1 MPAYLSYLTVLGWS
15 LLDSIWQMAIL
26 WVIYYLLTIDNKRIS
41 AAGKHNLTLVFVF
54 IAMEWFA
61 YTLLHLSIE
70 SEKPLAQ
77 GFIPGSII
85 ANRWIP
91 FLSVVYLGVIIFRFL
106 QFFNQSIKWRK
117 NRPWK
122 ILSPE
127 LQSFADRFGKI
138 MGIPKRVQVFVSEF
152 AETAHTSGFF
162 KPFILLPAS
171 LITRLSPK
179 QVEAILI
186 HELFHVRRNDYVINI
201 CMSFY
206 RGVFFFN
213 PFAHLFYNAL
223 ARERELACDDGVL
236 DMGFAADQYAEA
248 LYCLE
253 KFRQIQPD
261 FSLAADGNKPWLL
274 MERICRLL
282 GKPVCRNN
290 RYTPFIVCSLFAA
303 FVLFGLQP
311 KKSKKDEIAI
321 GVTPVRVPVLSS
333 DFESGYVYLN
343 KSEKVDAVSPSSH
356 RQNAKKQKTRFIL
369 SQANPDKGSLLEE
382 PVSAIQNYF
391 ADKKTTNDFSN
402 QMETVVTP
410 APNAVLPGTPYLPSM
425 AFSYQDVPEIIWQD
439 SIRNLTM
446 QKGLNDLI
454 TSYRV
459 NAVANLIALESEI
472 EKNQKQLKDIEQKN
486 KKFILLDQ
494 NKIKPLL
501 EELHHQIMSKK
512 QRIYDLKVRLEN
524 SEQEIIHI

>member
-1 MPAYLSYLTVLGWS
+1 MPAYLNFLTVLGWS

-26 WVIYYLLTIDNKRIS
+26 WMIYYLLTIDNKRIS
-41 AAGKHNLTLVFVF
+41 AAGKHNLILVFVF
-54 IAMEWFA
+54 IATEWFA
-61 YTLLHLSIE
+61 YTLIHLSIE
-70 SEKPLAQ
+70 SEKPLVQ
-77 GFIPGSII
+77 GFIPGSIT
-85 ANRWIP
+85 ANRWVP
-91 FLSVVYLGVIIFRFL
+91 SLSVVYLSVIIFRFL

-117 NRPWK
+117 KRPWK

-127 LQSFADRFGKI
+127 LQSFAIRFGKI

-162 KPFILLPAS
+162 KPFILLPLS
-171 LITRLSPK
+171 LVTRLSPK

-186 HELFHVRRNDYVINI
+186 HELFHIRRNDYVINI
-201 CMSFY
+201 CMSFF
-206 RGVFFFN
+206 RSLFFFN

-253 KFRQIQPD
+253 KFRQVQPD

-290 RYTPFIVCSLFAA
+290 RVSPFIFCSLFAA

-311 KKSKKDEIAI
+311 KKSKKEEIAI
-321 GVTPVRVPVLSS
+321 GVSSVRLPILQSE
-333 DFESGYVYLN
+333 FESEHVYLN
-343 KSEKVDAVSPSSH
+343 QTEKVDVRPSFH
-356 RQNAKKQKTRFIL
+356 RKISKKQKTRFIL
-369 SQANPDKGSLLEE
+369 SQTSPDQSSVLEE

-391 ADKKTTNDFSN
+391 TDKKTANNFSN

-410 APNAVLPGTPYLPSM
+410 APNAVLPGTPYFPSM
-425 AFSYQDVPEIIWQD
+425 AFSYQDVPEIIYQD

-446 QKGLNDLI
+446 LNGLNDLI
-454 TSYRV
+454 TANRV
-459 NAVANLIALESEI
+459 NAVANLAALESEI
-472 EKNQKQLKDIEQKN
+472 GKNQKELKDIELKN
-486 KKFILLDQ
+486 KKFILLDR
-494 NKIKPLL
+494 KRIKPLM
-501 EELHHQIMSKK
+501 EELHHQMMSKK
-512 QRIYDLKVRLEN
+512 QSIYNLKVRLEN